1 MSLDIANN
9 LSAMDAHRWMQIND
23 ANTSTAIERLS
34 SGYQINSAADDAAG
48 LVVSESFQTSI
59 EGMQQATKN
68 TTDAINMMKTAESA
82 LDGQETQLQTI
93 RNLVL
98 DASNNVGNT
107 DALAADQAEIDQS
120 VTAIDRIAT
129 QTKFGTISL
138 LNSGSGN
145 NINGRTFQ
153 LGDQTGEGVTF
164 TLPTTFNGTT
174 ISGDMTA
181 LSLGIT
187 QSAGGA
193 GPTATGSSAYVAG
206 GAATNTNFLDI
217 TYTHANGTT
226 QHVVAAYAAN
236 TTAANV
242 ATAINTSINNALGAG
257 FAVDTN
263 ANGFM
268 ATTDVTGKIVIR
280 ATTANTADQSVNA
293 KVSVVGYSND
303 ATAVTGFESGQTDT
317 GSSNTTRLL
326 DVTANG
332 ANYDNYLE
340 VVDTALAKVNGLRVN
355 LGAFESENLE
365 NNLNR
370 LSVSQQNLQSS
381 ESAVK
386 DTDMA
391 AEMVQYTS
399 SNILT
404 QAGQAMMTQANTA
417 SNNILQMLRNG

>member
-9 LSAMDAHRWMQIND
+9 LSAMDAHRWMQVND

-370 LSVSQQNLQSS
+370 LSVSQENLQSS
-381 ESAVK
+381 QSAIK

-399 SNILT
+399 SSILT

-417 SNNILQMLRNG
+417 SNNILQMLRG